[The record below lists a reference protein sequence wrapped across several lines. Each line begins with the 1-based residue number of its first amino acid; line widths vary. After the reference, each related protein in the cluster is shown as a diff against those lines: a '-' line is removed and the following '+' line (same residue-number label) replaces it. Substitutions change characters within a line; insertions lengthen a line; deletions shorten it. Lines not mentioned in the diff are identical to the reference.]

1 MLVHVFYISCVLHVM
16 LVHVFSCHKC
26 HVGSC
31 FLHAMLVHDFL
42 HVMLVHVGSCFL
54 HVMLVHVKH
63 HVGS

>member
-1 MLVHVFYISCVLHVM
+1 MFFTYHVFYMSCWFMFFHVINVM
-16 LVHVFSCHKC
+16 LVHV
-26 HVGSC
+26 